1 MVSYSEKSR
10 RESRG
15 SRQLACEAFLDM
27 EEEDCEDC
35 EDDIVAVVH
44 D

>member
-15 SRQLACEAFLDM
+15 SRQLACEASLDM
-27 EEEDCEDC
+27 EDDCEDC
-35 EDDIVAVVH
+35 EDDIIAVVH